1 MTRPPTHSRRALLV
15 ALLLLSSCTSLLA
28 QGTATVPL
36 GDPAYRYLDRLEE
49 LGVLDSVVMGQ
60 RPYSEREVRR
70 LVRGARAVTELH
82 ERFASES
89 LVVRSLI
96 AALAVRFDADGPAPT
111 RLRPVNEIES
121 AFTATNSR
129 RRAFPSNSNE
139 QVEATIDPLALRR
152 LGEPIPRG
160 GALYLEIDHRAD
172 PLSWLALGARER
184 LSVRAPHDSGT
195 SREHAELLVAVAR
208 ARWRN
213 VAISAGRD
221 QVAWGHG
228 HDDGLFIAAD
238 APALDHLSLASDQ
251 PFALPGVLRRAGPAQ
266 ATLIVADLGASV
278 VRSHSRLVAYKVS
291 VRPTRALELGGTF
304 ENHFG
309 GAGSPR
315 TTALA
320 RLFDLLP
327 FVDIFR
333 RHNYTDSS
341 RTLDPESDK
350 VIGADVRWHVDALR
364 GLILS
369 GEWLLDDFDVHRLR
383 SLLTTAASHS
393 FAATVPRLGRPD
405 LSLTLSARHMGIETY
420 SHGALS
426 NGMTSRGRL
435 LGDEL
440 GPNAKAFGAEL
451 RWMPSAAAGASLEW
465 RTALYSHARYFIC
478 PPPGACTQYILTV
491 VSRDPDELRDRAI
504 GTLTFSR
511 SDGVELF
518 LRAGAERVRN
528 PVAAATPRH
537 GYVVDA
543 AVRWRPW

>member
-1 MTRPPTHSRRALLV
+1 MTRQYAPARRALLV
-15 ALLLLSSCTSLLA
+15 ALLLLSAWTPLVA

-36 GDPAYRYLDRLEE
+36 DDPAYRYLDRLEE
-49 LGVLDSVVMGQ
+49 LGLADSAVMGQ
-60 RPYSEREVRR
+60 RPYSEREMRR
-70 LVRGARAVTELH
+70 LVRGARAAMELH
-82 ERFASES
+82 ERSATES
-89 LVVRSLI
+89 PVVRSLI
-96 AALAVRFDADGPAPT
+96 AALAARFDADGPAPP

-121 AFTATNSR
+121 SLTVTNSR

-139 QVEATIDPLALRR
+139 NVEATIDPLALRR

-160 GALYLEIDHRAD
+160 GAFYLEVDHRAD
-172 PLSWLALGARER
+172 PLPWLTVAARER
-184 LSVRAPHDSGT
+184 LSARAPRDSGA
-195 SREHAELLVAVAR
+195 SREHAELLVAAAR

-238 APALDHLSLASDQ
+238 APALDRLSLSSDQ
-251 PFALPGVLRRAGPAQ
+251 PFALPGVLRHTGPTQ

-291 VRPTRALELGGTF
+291 VRPTPALELGGTF

-309 GAGSPR
+309 GAGNPP

-320 RLFDLLP
+320 RLFDLMP
-327 FVDIFR
+327 FIDIFR

-350 VIGADVRWHVDALR
+350 VIGADVRWRVDALR

-369 GEWLLDDFDVHRLR
+369 GEWLLDDFDVHRVR

-420 SHGALS
+420 SHGALT

-440 GPNAKAFGAEL
+440 GPDAKAFGAEL
-451 RWMPSAAAGASLEW
+451 RWMPSAALAATLEG

-478 PPPGACTQYILTV
+478 PPPGACTEYILTV
-491 VSRDPDELRDRAI
+491 VSRSPDELRDRAI
-504 GTLTFSR
+504 ATLTLSR

-518 LRAGAERVRN
+518 LRGGAERVRN
-528 PVAAATPRH
+528 PVSAATPRH
-537 GYVVDA
+537 GYVADV
-543 AVRWRPW
+543 AVRWRP